1 MEAFDPT
8 SDLRS
13 GSAGSRWLEEP
24 IFHSRRRNA
33 DQSATMVDEGRRPK
47 VSVDVLRAELA
58 EAQLEARDLEE
69 ENVQLRDELAEALA
83 KVHDLGAKY
92 GSDMSD
98 SVVRSSPVSSRR

>member
-1 MEAFDPT
+1 
-8 SDLRS
+8 
-13 GSAGSRWLEEP
+13 
-24 IFHSRRRNA
+24 
-33 DQSATMVDEGRRPK
+33 MVDEGRRPK
-47 VSVDVLRAELA
+47 VFSVDVLRAELA